1 MLPLVLR
8 LQGEAI
14 IDDGMLL
21 YRFPELQKRAR
32 AEAAAPRSRLG
43 GMVARGRERVNSLV
57 FGESLAGVKEVA
69 PESGFLTAVGA
80 LQIYMSFCVPRF
92 ASAECCAEGARRH
105 NAAVLFCT
113 QVRTTLTRVHHTSR
127 TCEFSCA

>member
-57 FGESLAGVKEVA
+57 FGESLASGGKEVA
-69 PESGFLTAVGA
+69 PESGFLTAVG
-80 LQIYMSFCVPRF
+80 
-92 ASAECCAEGARRH
+92 
-105 NAAVLFCT
+105 VLLIAY
-113 QVRTTLTRVHHTSR
+113 TLRVTI
-127 TCEFSCA
+127 A